1 MYKITVHPFGRV
13 LYGQEGE
20 KLLSLLRRHGLAP
33 DAPCGGS
40 GTCGKCRVVIAGK
53 EVRACGVLIHG
64 DLTVTVPGQA
74 AFHILSPEKQKLSP
88 GQVQEVC
95 AAVDIGTTSV
105 VCCLLDCGTGTK
117 LAVCSAANPQ
127 AAFGADVV
135 SRIRAALSGEMIAM
149 TQVIRE
155 CVSSLILKCC
165 NGIHLSPDA
174 VKTICIVGNPAMQ
187 QLFMGIC
194 PDNLVQIPFSPVLT
208 AASAVPAKEYIPIL
222 PDAQLLVL
230 PDISG
235 YVGADT
241 IGCIMA
247 TGIHQK
253 KNMTLMVDIGTNG
266 EMVLGNAE
274 HMAACATAA
283 GPALEGANIRFGMRA
298 CAGAIDHVWLEDGEI
313 RYSTIADAKPAGI
326 CGSGLIDA
334 VAVFLKL
341 GKINSRGRI
350 IPGEE
355 MDGERILRLTDSV
368 YLTQEDIRQVQLAK
382 GAIQAGIRLLMEQV
396 GISFHE
402 IDRVLL
408 AGAFGTF
415 LNPENACRIG
425 LLPPELLGKIESVGN
440 AALEGACRMALDFD
454 AFRQTEVLAGQV
466 EYVELGSHP
475 RFSKTFAAAMRF

>member
-1 MYKITVHPFGRV
+1 MYKITLLPSGKIIR
-13 LYGQEGE
+13 GQEGDN
-20 KLLSLLRRHGLAP
+20 LLSLLRRHGLAP

-53 EVRACGVLIHG
+53 EIRACGISIHG
-64 DLTVTVPGQA
+64 DLTVTVPGQGHL
-74 AFHILSPEKQKLSP
+74 HILSPEKQLSP
-88 GQVQEVC
+88 SDRIQEVC

-105 VCCLLDCGTGTK
+105 VCCLIDFNTGTK
-117 LAVCSAANPQ
+117 CAVSSTANPQ

-135 SRIRAALSGEMIAM
+135 SRIRSALSGKMIAL
-149 TQVIRE
+149 TRGIRE

-165 NGIHLSPDA
+165 ECIGISPDA

-187 QLFMGIC
+187 QLFMGVR
-194 PDNLVQIPFSPVLT
+194 PDNLVQIPFFPVLT
-208 AASAVPAKEYIPIL
+208 SATAVPVKDYVPIL
-222 PDAQLLVL
+222 PNAQLMVV
-230 PDISG
+230 PNISG

-241 IGCIMA
+241 IGCITA
-247 TGIHQK
+247 TEMHRGRD
-253 KNMTLMVDIGTNG
+253 MMLMVDIGTNG

-313 RYSTIADAKPAGI
+313 RYSTIADAEPLGI

-334 VAVFLKL
+334 VAAFLNL

-350 IPGEE
+350 DPGEE
-355 MDGERILRLTDSV
+355 MDGERILRLTESV

-440 AALEGACRMALDFD
+440 AALEGACRMALDFA

-466 EYVELGSHP
+466 EYVELASHP